1 MTTQPPRTTIAT
13 PDDLRA
19 VYPEPHEMARLKC
32 IPRLDDH
39 CRRWIAL
46 SPFIVLA
53 STDDGSHVDVSP
65 RGGEPGFVRV
75 ADDTTLLM
83 PDVPGNNRLDTLTNI
98 LSSPGVGT
106 IFFVPGF
113 EETLRVNGTAE
124 IVRDAELCA
133 SFAERGRPAS
143 AVVRITVREVYFH
156 CSKSLKRSGIW
167 RAETYPDRASFPSL
181 VEVVTDQIR
190 ANTPAAER
198 IAETTTDG
206 AGTA

>member
-1 MTTQPPRTTIAT
+1 MTTPPRPTIAT
-13 PDDLRA
+13 TDELRETYA
-19 VYPEPHEMARLKC
+19 EPHEFVRLKC
-32 IPRLDDH
+32 IPRLDDY

-53 STDDGSHVDVSP
+53 STDGAGHVDVSP

-75 ADDTTLLM
+75 ADDQTLLL
-83 PDVPGNNRLDTLTNI
+83 PDLPGNNRLDTLTNI
-98 LSSPGVGT
+98 LASPGVGT

-124 IVRDAELCA
+124 IVRDPDLCA

-167 RAETYPDRASFPSL
+167 NSDTHPDRAAFPSL
-181 VEVVTDQIR
+181 VEVVTDQVR
-190 ANTPAAER
+190 ANTPAADP
-198 IAETTTDG
+198 ADDG
-206 AGTA
+206 APTA

>member
-13 PDDLRA
+13 PAELRE
-19 VYPEPHEMARLKC
+19 VYEEPREFVRQKC
-32 IPRLDDH
+32 IPRLDDY

-53 STDDGSHVDVSP
+53 STDGGTHVDVSP

-75 ADDTTLLM
+75 ADDETLLI
-83 PDVPGNNRLDTLTNI
+83 PDLPGNNRLDTLTNI
-98 LSSPGVGT
+98 LASPGVGT

-124 IVRDAELCA
+124 IVHDAELCA
-133 SFAERGRPAS
+133 SFADRGRPAS

-181 VEVVTDQIR
+181 IEVVTDQIR
-190 ANTPAAER
+190 ANTPAEA
-198 IAETTTDG
+198 T
-206 AGTA
+206 AGDEGTGKT